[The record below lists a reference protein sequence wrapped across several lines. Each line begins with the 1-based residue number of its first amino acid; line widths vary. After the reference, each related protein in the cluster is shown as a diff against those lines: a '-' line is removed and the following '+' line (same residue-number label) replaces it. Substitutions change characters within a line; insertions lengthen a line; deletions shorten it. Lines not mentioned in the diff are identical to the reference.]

1 MDFYKQEIYGNILYT
16 ACRTRSL
23 VVSVSL
29 LYSLFGVAAILYF
42 ADKGYAGIIAGVIIL
57 AFSLWRIN
65 AVHQPVMLV
74 MEKALLVAVPFWE
87 IPLEKGA
94 WAYWIH
100 PSYLPVSYKKIIG
113 FSDDWKI
120 LYIGTQQ
127 EGGMAQI
134 SIEGMYIPVSDKK
147 KIIAYIERKQKNSG

>member
-57 AFSLWRIN
+57 GFSLWRIN

-74 MEKALLVAVPFWE
+74 TEKALLVAVPFWE
-87 IPLEKGA
+87 LSL
-94 WAYWIH
+94 IH
-100 PSYLPVSYKKIIG
+100 
-113 FSDDWKI
+113 
-120 LYIGTQQ
+120 
-127 EGGMAQI
+127 I
-134 SIEGMYIPVSDKK
+134 SLHG
-147 KIIAYIERKQKNSG
+147 